1 MVLAF
6 ACVAGLLAG
15 GCSMSFPLESFLSK
29 NDEPEQPAKSEI
41 TGSIPARPAAKKG
54 GSDKINPSDWSH
66 ATVALREALGKSEEG
81 ASVPWQNPS
90 TGARGTVTPV
100 ANAFVQEGF
109 ACRNFLASHVGN
121 GSEQWF
127 EGTACRLHRGEWD
140 VRSTRPL
147 QKS

>member
-6 ACVAGLLAG
+6 ACAVGFLAG
-15 GCSMSFPLESFLSK
+15 GCSMSFPLGSFLTDK
-29 NDEPEQPAKSEI
+29 DESEPAPKSEI
-41 TGSIPARPAAKKG
+41 TGSIPARPAAKR
-54 GSDKINPSDWSH
+54 SSEKINPGDWSL
-66 ATVALREALGKSEEG
+66 ATVALQEALAKGEEG

-127 EGTACRLHRGEWD
+127 EGTACRVHRGEWD

>member
-1 MVLAF
+1 
-6 ACVAGLLAG
+6 
-15 GCSMSFPLESFLSK
+15 MSFPLGSFLTDKS
-29 NDEPEQPAKSEI
+29 DEETVAKSEV
-41 TGSIPARPAAKKG
+41 TGSTPARSASKNSA
-54 GSDKINPSDWSH
+54 SSEKINPSDWSL
-66 ATVALREALGKSEEG
+66 ATVALQEALAKAEEG

-121 GSEQWF
+121 GNERWF
-127 EGTACRLHRGEWD
+127 EGTACRVHRGEWD